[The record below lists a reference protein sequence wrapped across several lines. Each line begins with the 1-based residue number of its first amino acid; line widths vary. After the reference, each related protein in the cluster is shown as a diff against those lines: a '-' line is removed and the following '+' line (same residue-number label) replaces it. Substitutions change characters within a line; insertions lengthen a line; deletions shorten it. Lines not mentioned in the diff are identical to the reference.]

1 MYMQHL
7 QPQSQNYVSE
17 ESKRI
22 IDKIQTLRSSNQ
34 HFKSSSDVKYQ
45 NSNYT
50 DNQTIQSKPIINE
63 FQGQQASTLQAAMK
77 KQAQGIQQKA
87 NTNSNNQLY
96 QITGT
101 QTAQKNYLQVGKID
115 LDAILSANK
124 KQSQLAQTQNQYQPQ
139 GIVTQREVN
148 KRQTLPPDRRSFQDQ
163 FNTTPQQ
170 CTNNSNIAYNQPQQH
185 TLKQAATQVSNINA
199 TQSQSSIS
207 KVGSNGLINQSQN
220 AIYQQQPSI
229 NIIQTSNFQNN
240 SSQQLDDL
248 DKYKKQ
254 MQQKIVSTTPS
265 KQLLHSYQNQSHMN
279 INTPKGNNRSQN
291 SSEANILYFKGN
303 ISSHDLASNQQSR
316 IQSDSQLNLHPSP
329 MKQQNS
335 QQNKFVN
342 NDSSQQITQNQ
353 NQAFKNLIQ
362 NPDQQN
368 FMNISSFKYQKPPVS
383 SDSITNNEVKK
394 QQQQQQQQQQLQQ
407 SQQQQ
412 NNQQFSGQN
421 LLNVKNIQFQYIDQS
436 LNVSKNNS
444 NTGSIHQNI
453 PNSPQSAGIHGI
465 SKVPQTS
472 ATQTQQYFSQTNSQN
487 PSIQNSM
494 TFNQS
499 SSNNYP
505 NEKTHSTNINTIN
518 SKTQSIDDILKHL
531 KSKEIS
537 KVQTIPQR
545 IFNQTAQ
552 GIPSRSYQ
560 LNQIPNYN
568 SNTVT
573 GHKDQQV
580 ENKNELPLNNPTQIA
595 SLNQIAQNEK
605 KTEAKPVVMRQNSDK
620 LQNALTNRA
629 DLFQVTPQMNNLQNQ
644 QNLNTSCFNNIVN
657 NSNTIYNDYFF
668 NKMNRNT
675 NETQKAT
682 ISNTT
687 NVSDIGQH
695 KNNQT
700 NGIQY
705 TQQNTNQITKE
716 TPTLTSNKLSNSIDQ
731 NNYSIQSQKYMYG
744 SSNINNRILPNA
756 NFTVS
761 HTYDKNIN
769 SLVNQSINNTSLITS
784 TNNNLINSIPQN
796 QAVNLS
802 YFSTLNNSINFNNN
816 IQNQNPSSFQF
827 NNLSHANLDSSISPI
842 KKVQAN
848 FNDQEKK
855 QADSFPIQ
863 QQSIDNSQNQ
873 FQSNISSY
881 YNSPNL
887 QYAHPTVRQNDLS
900 SNSILSSIN
909 YAVTTAS
916 GLTTNRTNNNLP
928 SASISVTSTVKPI
941 NQSQTQ
947 AINEGDQQK
956 QQTKDNQLQQSNL
969 STKRNSEISYQK
981 ALDEIKPSEQ
991 VEKILD
997 EIRRKN
1003 SSGISIDK
1011 QQQQQT
1017 QSQQQLQT
1025 RSSYEESQLKNSP
1038 QINGATQAQQT
1049 KQPNSNL
1056 LQSIQNL
1063 NLDVK
1068 GILQNTISKNISTVS
1083 SQYQQLL
1090 YRGNAG
1096 TNNEFTTN
1104 NNNSN
1109 SNISSQQNQQSVVDK
1124 ILQEIKRNDMKKH
1137 LQSVLTVNSQVNT
1150 SNNITNN
1157 NINNANSNANGT
1169 LNYNDFSLN
1178 TQSSSISPY
1187 ILNKTDTSNI
1197 YNLTSQKNDQD
1208 NIFRS
1213 QNILEYSSNI
1223 QINSQNL
1230 VSSSAVAQMPV
1241 KSDQKLQLAEIQK
1254 DNTQNNTN
1262 ESRKALENELD
1273 ELKAKY
1279 GERKH
1284 RLSSFSNKKDR
1295 HHLDIPNNVED
1306 SDDEGKDSIGS
1317 HESFI
1322 EERESIQKFSTNCS
1336 QLTTEP
1342 LRQTK
1347 MLILNSIISKD
1358 SFKKDDLSA
1367 SKQPVFSSLSFSQ
1380 NQADMQNHT
1389 PANKTNEHQI
1399 IQLQAAT
1406 QDQNNQA
1413 INEFNSSSK
1422 PSSKVPTLISFSPSL
1437 NQIPSKNDII
1447 TEEQSKQNEV
1457 NSKVQSETQINQ
1469 VQNNIQPNT
1478 QYGEKDFYFVK
1489 KLGKGKHSEVFLA
1502 QDKKTGFLFAVKQIH
1517 KEDMISMGME
1527 EQFSNEIKIQMSLNH
1542 PNIIRLYG
1550 FYQDEY
1556 YFYLLMEYAPGG
1568 EIYRY
1573 QKTLPD
1579 GRFTETEAAF
1589 YLYQLANA
1597 LRYLHSRNVIHRD
1610 IKPENLLIS
1619 NGVVKLADFGYSR
1632 VCDFKSTRSTFCG
1645 TLDYLSPQVVKGQ
1658 EYNHDVDVWAF
1669 GVMCYEF
1676 LQGIAPFYEKSKDDT
1691 LDKIQSG
1698 KYSFIKPISEEAKTL
1713 IQVLLDSESKNR
1725 VSINDVCR
1733 CSWLIQN
1740 AETYKQEQGPISQ
1753 QELNNIFK

>member
-7 QPQSQNYVSE
+7 QPQPQNYVSE

-45 NSNYT
+45 NSNYA
-50 DNQTIQSKPIINE
+50 DNQAIQSKPKVGE
-63 FQGQQASTLQAAMK
+63 FQGQSSTIQTAMK
-77 KQAQGIQQKA
+77 KQGVQQKA
-87 NTNSNNQLY
+87 SNTSNNQLY

-101 QTAQKNYLQVGKID
+101 QTAQKSYLQVGKID

-124 KQSQLAQTQNQYQPQ
+124 KQGQLAQTQNQYQPQ

-170 CTNNSNIAYNQPQQH
+170 GINNSNIAAYSQQQQQN
-185 TLKQAATQVSNINA
+185 LKQAATQISNINA
-199 TQSQSSIS
+199 TQSLSTIS
-207 KVGSNGLINQSQN
+207 KVGANGLINQSQN

-265 KQLLHSYQNQSHMN
+265 KQLLHSYQNQGHMN
-279 INTPKGNNRSQN
+279 INTPKGNNRSQH

-303 ISSHDLASNQQSR
+303 ISSLDSASNQQSR

-329 MKQQNS
+329 IKQQNT
-335 QQNKFVN
+335 QQNKFIN
-342 NDSSQQITQNQ
+342 HDSNQQIAQNQ

-368 FMNISSFKYQKPPVS
+368 STSASSFKYQKQQIS
-383 SDSITNNEVKK
+383 TDNLTNNELKK
-394 QQQQQQQQQQLQQ
+394 QPQQHQLQQQQP
-407 SQQQQ
+407 
-412 NNQQFSGQN
+412 NNQQFNSQN
-421 LLNVKNIQFQYIDQS
+421 LLTVKNIPFQYIDQS
-436 LNVSKNNS
+436 LNISKNNS

-453 PNSPQSAGIHGI
+453 PNSPQSAGISGI
-465 SKVPQTS
+465 SKVPQTNS
-472 ATQTQQYFSQTNSQN
+472 NQTQQYFSQVNSQN
-487 PSIQNSM
+487 HSIQNSM
-494 TFNQS
+494 AFTQS
-499 SSNNYP
+499 SSNHP
-505 NEKTHSTNINTIN
+505 NEKTPSANTNNIN

-531 KSKEIS
+531 KSKEIN

-545 IFNQTAQ
+545 IFNQPAQ

-560 LNQIPNYN
+560 LNQAQNYN
-568 SNTVT
+568 QNSVAAP
-573 GHKDQQV
+573 KEQQE
-580 ENKNELPLNNPTQIA
+580 ENKNEQQLLNNPTQIA
-595 SLNQIAQNEK
+595 SINQHAQNERRAE
-605 KTEAKPVVMRQNSDK
+605 TKPIVMRQNSDK

-629 DLFQVTPQMNNLQNQ
+629 DLFQVALQNNNLQNP
-644 QNLNTSCFNNIVN
+644 QNLNTSGYNSIMNS
-657 NSNTIYNDYFF
+657 SNTIYNDYFF
-668 NKMNRNT
+668 NKMNRNP
-675 NETQKAT
+675 NEPQKT
-682 ISNTT
+682 VISSNI
-687 NVSDIGQH
+687 NISDIAQP
-695 KNNQT
+695 KSSQAT
-700 NGIQY
+700 TLQY
-705 TQQNTNQITKE
+705 TQQNTNQIVKDQIN
-716 TPTLTSNKLSNSIDQ
+716 NKLSSSIDQ

-744 SSNINNRILPNA
+744 SSNISNRILPNA

-796 QAVNLS
+796 QAANLS
-802 YFSTLNNSINFNNN
+802 YFNTTLNNSINFHNNS
-816 IQNQNPSSFQF
+816 QNQNHSTYQF
-827 NNLSHANLDSSISPI
+827 NNISNVNLDSSISPI
-842 KKVQAN
+842 KKVQTN
-848 FNDQEKK
+848 FNQQEIK
-855 QADSFPIQ
+855 QAEPQPIQ
-863 QQSIDNSQNQ
+863 QQSTNHSQNQ
-873 FQSNISSY
+873 LQSNISSY

-887 QYAHPTVRQNDLS
+887 QYTHPSVRQNDLS
-900 SNSILSSIN
+900 CNSILSSIN

-941 NQSQTQ
+941 TQNQSKPV
-947 AINEGDQQK
+947 NEGDATK
-956 QQTKDNQLQQSNL
+956 QQIKDNQLQQSNL

-1017 QSQQQLQT
+1017 QNYQQLPT

-1038 QINGATQAQQT
+1038 QVSTVLQNQQT
-1049 KQPNSNL
+1049 KTPNSNL
-1056 LQSIQNL
+1056 LQSIQSL

-1090 YRGNAG
+1090 YRGNVG
-1096 TNNEFTTN
+1096 TNNEFITN
-1104 NNNSN
+1104 NNNVN
-1109 SNISSQQNQQSVVDK
+1109 SNNSNLNTQSSQQNVVDK

-1150 SNNITNN
+1150 SNNITNG
-1157 NINNANSNANGT
+1157 NINNLNSNANVT
-1169 LNYNDFSLN
+1169 LNYNDFSQNIL
-1178 TQSSSISPY
+1178 SSSISPY
-1187 ILNKTDTSNI
+1187 MINKTDTSNI
-1197 YNLTSQKNDQD
+1197 YNLTTQKSDQD

-1223 QINSQNL
+1223 QRNSPNL
-1230 VSSSAVAQMPV
+1230 VSTSAIAEMSE
-1241 KSDQKLQLAEIQK
+1241 KSGQKLQSAENQQE
-1254 DNTQNNTN
+1254 NAQNKTT
-1262 ESRKALENELD
+1262 ESRKALDSELD

-1295 HHLDIPNNVED
+1295 HHLDVPNKLED
-1306 SDDEGKDSIGS
+1306 SDNEGKDSIGS

-1322 EERESIQKFSTNCS
+1322 EERESIHKFSTNCS
-1336 QLTTEP
+1336 QLTSEP

-1347 MLILNSIISKD
+1347 ILILNSIISKD

-1367 SKQPVFSSLSFSQ
+1367 SKQPIFSSLSFSQ
-1380 NQADMQNHT
+1380 NQVDMQNHT
-1389 PANKTNEHQI
+1389 PANKTNETQN
-1399 IQLQAAT
+1399 IQSQAVT
-1406 QDQNNQA
+1406 QNQNQNNQV

-1422 PSSKVPTLISFSPSL
+1422 PSSKVPTLISFNPSM

-1447 TEEQSKQNEV
+1447 TEEQKKQVSED
-1457 NSKVQSETQINQ
+1457 NSNVQSETLINQ
-1469 VQNNIQPNT
+1469 PQNSVQSNI

-1579 GRFTETEAAF
+1579 GRFSETEAAF

-1597 LRYLHSRNVIHRD
+1597 LRYLHSRNIIHRD

-1632 VCDFKSTRSTFCG
+1632 ICDFKSTRSTFCG
-1645 TLDYLSPQVVKGQ
+1645 TLDYLSPQVVKGL

-1676 LQGIAPFYEKSKDDT
+1676 LQGVAPFYEKSKDDT
-1691 LDKIQSG
+1691 LDKISSG
-1698 KYSFIKPISEEAKTL
+1698 KFSFIKPISEEAKIL
-1713 IQVLLDSESKNR
+1713 IQMLLDSESKNR

-1733 CSWLIQN
+1733 CQWLIQN

-1753 QELNNIFK
+1753 EELNNIFK